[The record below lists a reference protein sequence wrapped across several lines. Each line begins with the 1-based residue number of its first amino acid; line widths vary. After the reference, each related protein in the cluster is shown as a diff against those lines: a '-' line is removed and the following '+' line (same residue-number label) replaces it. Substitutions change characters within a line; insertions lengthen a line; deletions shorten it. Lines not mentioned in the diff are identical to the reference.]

1 MTAVVDQ
8 WLAVLGQTATSR
20 TVELYSSVLRR
31 LVQEVGPPE
40 DWSVF
45 SLMGWLETLGRR
57 GCGESTKHTYLL
69 VIRSFCRQ
77 HRPDLVDR
85 HADLALPS
93 RIKFMPQRPRVA
105 TVEEVE
111 QLLASD
117 RLTHRQKLGLALMSD
132 AGLREIEVRSLTWAD
147 VNLEAWTL
155 RVQGK
160 GRKVRQ
166 LPVFTET
173 LRGLL
178 FASAPPPP
186 RDGFHVVPGRG
197 GGQMARGVLSRQLGD
212 LSEEVVG
219 HRLPAHAY
227 RHSFAVRAS
236 QSRVNTKCIQMALGH
251 QALATTDRYL
261 RSLEGDVESLREGF
275 GGFR

>member
-1 MTAVVDQ
+1 MTALVEQ
-8 WLAVLGQTATSR
+8 YLTVLGQTATSR
-20 TVELYSSVLRR
+20 TLELYSSVLHR
-31 LVQEVGPPE
+31 LAKEVGPPE

-45 SLMGWLETLGRR
+45 SLMGWLETLGQR

-69 VIRSFCRQ
+69 VMRSFCRQ
-77 HRPDLVDR
+77 HRPDLVDKET
-85 HADLALPS
+85 DVALPS
-93 RIKFMPQRPRVA
+93 RIKFMPDRPRVA

-111 QLLASD
+111 KLLASD
-117 RLTHRQKLGLALMSD
+117 ALTHHQKLALALMSD

-178 FASAPPPP
+178 FAGAPPPP
-186 RDGFHVVPGRG
+186 RDGLHVVPGRG
-197 GGQMARGVLSRQLGD
+197 GGQLARGVLSRQLGD
-212 LSEEVVG
+212 LSEEVLG
-219 HRLPAHAY
+219 RRLPAHAY

-236 QSRVNTKCIQMALGH
+236 QSQVNTKCLQMALGH

-261 RSLEGDVESLREGF
+261 RSLEGDVEVLRVGF